1 MKNKETPQPV
11 TAERATASFKGEIQ
25 LPGDKSISHR
35 SFILSALA
43 IGTSRIHGLLEGDDV
58 LATGKAMQA
67 MGAQTTRLPD
77 GTWEVTGRGVS
88 GLTSPEDALDFGNSG
103 TGIRLTLGAITGC
116 PITARCVGD
125 ESLSRRPMGRVTE
138 PLEQM
143 GATFEFHGAARGQ
156 LPLTLTS
163 PQRALP
169 IDYVLPVASAQVKSC
184 ILLAGLGAPGVTAVT
199 EKKSTR
205 DHTERMLTLFG
216 AKISSTPEG
225 KDSAKGLF
233 KGQRIELTGETEL
246 SATTIHVPGDPSS
259 AAFPLVAGLLSE
271 GAEIR
276 LNNVM
281 VNPYRSGLWDCL
293 REMGGMIE
301 EVNMRDAAG
310 EKVVDYIVK
319 GSDLVG
325 IDVPPERAPDMIDE
339 FPILAM
345 AAACARGTTHLHGLA
360 ELRVKESDRLA
371 AIAEGLKLCGVT
383 VIEGEDDLV
392 IEGCGGPVPGLQNN
406 VQITTHLDHRIAM
419 SFLILGLNAKKPI
432 TIDDSRMIATSF
444 PNFFELMATLGA
456 DFVSE

>member
-1 MKNKETPQPV
+1 MKHKETPQPV
-11 TAERATASFKGEIQ
+11 TTERLKASLRGEIQ

-43 IGTSRIHGLLEGDDV
+43 VGTSKIHGLLEGEDV

-67 MGAQTTRLPD
+67 MGAQTVRQAD

-88 GLTSPEDALDFGNSG
+88 GLTSPDEALDFGNSG
-103 TGIRLTLGAITGC
+103 TGIRLTLGAMTGC
-116 PITARCVGD
+116 PVTAKCVGD

-143 GATFEFHGAARGQ
+143 GAVFEFHGVAQGQ

-184 ILLAGLGAPGVTAVT
+184 ILLAGLGAPGITAVT
-199 EKKSTR
+199 EKQSTR

-216 AKISSTPEG
+216 AKILSTPEG
-225 KDSAKGLF
+225 KGLVKGR
-233 KGQRIELTGETEL
+233 RIELTGEIEL
-246 SATTIHVPGDPSS
+246 LATTINVPGDPSS
-259 AAFPLVAGLLSE
+259 AAFPMVAGLLSD

-293 REMGGMIE
+293 KEMGGKIE
-301 EVNMRDAAG
+301 EVNMRNAAG

-319 GSDLVG
+319 GSELIG

-339 FPILAM
+339 FPIFCIV
-345 AAACARGTTHLHGLA
+345 ACFAKGETVMTGIKD
-360 ELRVKESDRLA
+360 LRNKESDR
-371 AIAEGLKLCGVT
+371 IKEMVENLKKFGFYIKST
-383 VIEGEDDLV
+383 INSISIIG
-392 IEGCGGPVPGLQNN
+392 N
-406 VQITTHLDHRIAM
+406 
-419 SFLILGLNAKKPI
+419 KKI
-432 TIDDSRMIATSF
+432 K
-444 PNFFELMATLGA
+444 
-456 DFVSE
+456 

>member
-1 MKNKETPQPV
+1 M
-11 TAERATASFKGEIQ
+11 
-25 LPGDKSISHR
+25 PGDKSISHR

-43 IGTSRIHGLLEGDDV
+43 VGTSKIHGLLEGEDV

-67 MGAQTTRLPD
+67 MGAQTVRQAD

-88 GLTSPEDALDFGNSG
+88 GLTSPDEALDFGNSG
-103 TGIRLTLGAITGC
+103 TGIRLTLGAMTGC
-116 PITARCVGD
+116 PVTAKCVGD

-143 GATFEFHGAARGQ
+143 GAVFEFHGVAQGQ

-184 ILLAGLGAPGVTAVT
+184 LLLAGLGAPGITAVT
-199 EKKSTR
+199 EKQSTR

-216 AKISSTPEG
+216 AKISSTQEG
-225 KDSAKGLF
+225 KGLVKGR
-233 KGQRIELTGETEL
+233 RIELTGETEL
-246 SATTIHVPGDPSS
+246 LATTINVPGDPSS
-259 AAFPLVAGLLSE
+259 AAFPMVAGLLSD

-293 REMGGMIE
+293 KEMGGKIE

-319 GSDLVG
+319 GSELIG

-371 AIAEGLKLCGVT
+371 AIADGLKLCGVT
-383 VIEGEDDLV
+383 VTEGEDDLV
-392 IEGCGGPVPGLQNN
+392 IEGCDGPVPGLQDN
-406 VQITTHLDHRIAM
+406 VPITTHLDHRIAM
-419 SFLILGLNAKKPI
+419 SFLVLGLNSEKPI
-432 TIDDSRMIATSF
+432 SIDDSRMIATSF
-444 PNFFELMATLGA
+444 PNFFELMGTLGA
-456 DFVSE
+456 KFIY

>member
-1 MKNKETPQPV
+1 MKHKETPQPV
-11 TAERATASFKGEIQ
+11 TTERLKASLRGEIQ

-43 IGTSRIHGLLEGDDV
+43 VGTSKIHGLLEGEDV

-67 MGAQTTRLPD
+67 MGAQTVRQAD

-88 GLTSPEDALDFGNSG
+88 GLTSPDEALDFGNSG
-103 TGIRLTLGAITGC
+103 TGIRLTLGAMTGC
-116 PITARCVGD
+116 PVTAKCVGD

-143 GATFEFHGAARGQ
+143 GAVFEFHGVAQGQ

-184 ILLAGLGAPGVTAVT
+184 ILLAGLGAPGITAVT
-199 EKKSTR
+199 EKQSTR

-216 AKISSTPEG
+216 AKILSTPEG
-225 KDSAKGLF
+225 KGLVKGR
-233 KGQRIELTGETEL
+233 RIELTGEIEL
-246 SATTIHVPGDPSS
+246 LATTINVPGDPSS
-259 AAFPLVAGLLSE
+259 AAFPMVAGLLSD

-293 REMGGMIE
+293 KEMGGKIE
-301 EVNMRDAAG
+301 EVNMRNAAG

-319 GSDLVG
+319 GSELIG

-371 AIAEGLKLCGVT
+371 AIAYGLKLCGVT
-383 VIEGEDDLV
+383 VTEGEDDLV
-392 IEGCGGPVPGLQNN
+392 IEGCDGPVPGLQDN
-406 VQITTHLDHRIAM
+406 VPITTHLDHRIAM
-419 SFLILGLNAKKPI
+419 SFLVLGLNSEKPI
-432 TIDDSRMIATSF
+432 KIDDSRMIATSF
-444 PNFFELMATLGA
+444 PNFFELMGTLGA
-456 DFVSE
+456 KFIS

>member
-11 TAERATASFKGEIQ
+11 TSERLKASLRGEIQ

-43 IGTSRIHGLLEGDDV
+43 VGTSKIHGLLEGEDV

-67 MGAQTTRLPD
+67 MGAQTVRQAD

-88 GLTSPEDALDFGNSG
+88 GLTSPDEALDFGNSG
-103 TGIRLTLGAITGC
+103 TGIRLTLGAMTGC
-116 PITARCVGD
+116 PVTAKCVGD

-143 GATFEFHGAARGQ
+143 GAVFEFHGVAQGQ

-184 ILLAGLGAPGVTAVT
+184 ILLAGLGAPGITAVT
-199 EKKSTR
+199 EKQSTR

-216 AKISSTPEG
+216 AKISSTQEG
-225 KDSAKGLF
+225 KGLVKGR
-233 KGQRIELTGETEL
+233 RIELTGETEL
-246 SATTIHVPGDPSS
+246 LATTINVPGDPSS
-259 AAFPLVAGLLSE
+259 AAFPMVAGLLSD

-293 REMGGMIE
+293 KEMGGKIE

-319 GSDLVG
+319 GSELIG

-371 AIAEGLKLCGVT
+371 AIAYGLKLCGVT
-383 VIEGEDDLV
+383 VTEGEDDLV
-392 IEGCGGPVPGLQNN
+392 IEGCDGPVPGLQDN
-406 VQITTHLDHRIAM
+406 VPITTHLDHRIAM
-419 SFLILGLNAKKPI
+419 SFLVLGLNSEKPI
-432 TIDDSRMIATSF
+432 RIDDSRMIATSF
-444 PNFFELMATLGA
+444 PNFFELMGTLGA
-456 DFVSE
+456 KFIY

>member
-1 MKNKETPQPV
+1 M
-11 TAERATASFKGEIQ
+11 
-25 LPGDKSISHR
+25 
-35 SFILSALA
+35 
-43 IGTSRIHGLLEGDDV
+43 
-58 LATGKAMQA
+58 
-67 MGAQTTRLPD
+67 
-77 GTWEVTGRGVS
+77 
-88 GLTSPEDALDFGNSG
+88 
-103 TGIRLTLGAITGC
+103 
-116 PITARCVGD
+116 
-125 ESLSRRPMGRVTE
+125 
-138 PLEQM
+138 
-143 GATFEFHGAARGQ
+143 
-156 LPLTLTS
+156 
-163 PQRALP
+163 
-169 IDYVLPVASAQVKSC
+169 
-184 ILLAGLGAPGVTAVT
+184 
-199 EKKSTR
+199 
-205 DHTERMLTLFG
+205 
-216 AKISSTPEG
+216 
-225 KDSAKGLF
+225 
-233 KGQRIELTGETEL
+233 
-246 SATTIHVPGDPSS
+246 PGDPSS
-259 AAFPLVAGLLSE
+259 AVFPLVAGLLSE

-383 VIEGEDDLV
+383 VIEGEDDLA

>member
-1 MKNKETPQPV
+1 MKNQKTPQPV
-11 TAERATASFKGEIQ
+11 TTERLKASLRGEIQ

-43 IGTSRIHGLLEGDDV
+43 VGTSKIQGLLEGEDV

-67 MGAQTTRLPD
+67 MGAQTVRQAD

-88 GLTSPEDALDFGNSG
+88 GLTSPDEALDFGNSG
-103 TGIRLTLGAITGC
+103 TGIRLTLGAMTGC
-116 PITARCVGD
+116 PVTAKCVGD

-143 GATFEFHGAARGQ
+143 GAVFEFHGVARGQ

-184 ILLAGLGAPGVTAVT
+184 ILLAGLGAPGITAVT
-199 EKKSTR
+199 EKHSTR
-205 DHTERMLTLFG
+205 DHTERMLTIFG

-225 KDSAKGLF
+225 KGPVKGR
-233 KGQRIELTGETEL
+233 RIELSGETEL
-246 SATTIHVPGDPSS
+246 LATTINVPGDPSS
-259 AAFPLVAGLLSE
+259 AAFPMVAGLLSD
-271 GAEIR
+271 GAEI
-276 LNNVM
+276 LLKNVM

-293 REMGGMIE
+293 KEMGGKIE

-319 GSDLVG
+319 GSELIG
-325 IDVPPERAPDMIDE
+325 IDVPPEKAPDMIDE

-371 AIAEGLKLCGVT
+371 AIADGLKLCGVT
-383 VIEGEDDLV
+383 VTEGEDDLV
-392 IEGCGGPVPGLQNN
+392 IEGCDGPVPGLQDN
-406 VQITTHLDHRIAM
+406 VPITTHLDHRIAM
-419 SFLILGLNAKKPI
+419 SFLVLGLNSEKPI
-432 TIDDSRMIATSF
+432 RIDDSRMIATSF
-444 PNFFELMATLGA
+444 PNFFELMGTLGA
-456 DFVSE
+456 KFIS

>member
-11 TAERATASFKGEIQ
+11 TSERLKASLRGEIQ

-43 IGTSRIHGLLEGDDV
+43 VGTSKIHGLLEGEDV

-67 MGAQTTRLPD
+67 MGAQTVRQAD

-88 GLTSPEDALDFGNSG
+88 GLTSPDEALDFGNSG
-103 TGIRLTLGAITGC
+103 TGIRLTLGAMTGC
-116 PITARCVGD
+116 PVTAKCVGD

-143 GATFEFHGAARGQ
+143 GAVFEFHGVAQGQ

-184 ILLAGLGAPGVTAVT
+184 ILLAGLGAPGITAVT
-199 EKKSTR
+199 EKQSTR

-216 AKISSTPEG
+216 AKISSTQEG
-225 KDSAKGLF
+225 KGLVKGR
-233 KGQRIELTGETEL
+233 RIELTGETEL
-246 SATTIHVPGDPSS
+246 LATTINVPGDPSS
-259 AAFPLVAGLLSE
+259 AAFPMVAGLLSD

-293 REMGGMIE
+293 KEMGGKIE

-319 GSDLVG
+319 GSELIG
-325 IDVPPERAPDMIDE
+325 IDVPPEKAPDMIDE

-371 AIAEGLKLCGVT
+371 AIAYGLKLCGVT
-383 VIEGEDDLV
+383 VTEGEDDLV
-392 IEGCGGPVPGLQNN
+392 IEGCDGPVPGLQDN
-406 VQITTHLDHRIAM
+406 VPITTHLDHRIAM
-419 SFLILGLNAKKPI
+419 SFLVLGLNSEKPI
-432 TIDDSRMIATSF
+432 RIDDSRMIATSF
-444 PNFFELMATLGA
+444 PNFFELMGTLGA
-456 DFVSE
+456 KFIY

>member
-11 TAERATASFKGEIQ
+11 TTERLKASLRGEIQ

-43 IGTSRIHGLLEGDDV
+43 VGTSKIHGLLEGEDV

-67 MGAQTTRLPD
+67 MGAQTVRLAD

-88 GLTSPEDALDFGNSG
+88 GLTSPDEALDFGNSG
-103 TGIRLTLGAITGC
+103 TGVRLTLGAMTGC
-116 PITARCVGD
+116 PVTAKCAGD
-125 ESLSRRPMGRVTE
+125 VSLSRRPMGRVTE

-143 GATFEFHGAARGQ
+143 GAVFEFHGVERGQ

-184 ILLAGLGAPGVTAVT
+184 ILLAGLGAPGITAVT
-199 EKKSTR
+199 EKQSTR

-225 KDSAKGLF
+225 KGLVKGR
-233 KGQRIELTGETEL
+233 RIELTGEKEL
-246 SATTIHVPGDPSS
+246 LATTINVPGDPSS
-259 AAFPLVAGLLSE
+259 AAFPMVAGLLSD

-293 REMGGMIE
+293 KEMGGKIE
-301 EVNMRDAAG
+301 EVNLRDAAG

-319 GSDLVG
+319 GSELIG
-325 IDVPPERAPDMIDE
+325 IDVPPEKAPDMIDE

-371 AIAEGLKLCGVT
+371 AVADGLKLCGVT
-383 VIEGEDDLV
+383 VTEGEDDLV
-392 IEGCGGPVPGLQNN
+392 IEGCDGPVPGLQDN
-406 VQITTHLDHRIAM
+406 VPISTHLDHRIAM
-419 SFLILGLNAKKPI
+419 SFLVLGLNSEKPI
-432 TIDDSRMIATSF
+432 RIDDSRMIATSF
-444 PNFFELMATLGA
+444 PNFFELMETLGA
-456 DFVSE
+456 KFIS

>member
-1 MKNKETPQPV
+1 
-11 TAERATASFKGEIQ
+11 
-25 LPGDKSISHR
+25 
-35 SFILSALA
+35 
-43 IGTSRIHGLLEGDDV
+43 
-58 LATGKAMQA
+58 MQA
-67 MGAQTTRLPD
+67 MGAQTVRQAD

-88 GLTSPEDALDFGNSG
+88 GLTSPDEALDFGNSG
-103 TGIRLTLGAITGC
+103 TGIRLTLGAMTGC
-116 PITARCVGD
+116 PVTAKCVGD

-143 GATFEFHGAARGQ
+143 GAVFEFHGVAQGQ

-184 ILLAGLGAPGVTAVT
+184 ILLAGLGAPGITAVT
-199 EKKSTR
+199 EKQSTR

-216 AKISSTPEG
+216 AKILSTPEG
-225 KDSAKGLF
+225 KGLVKGR
-233 KGQRIELTGETEL
+233 RIELTGEIEL
-246 SATTIHVPGDPSS
+246 LATTINVPGDPSS
-259 AAFPLVAGLLSE
+259 AAFPMVAGLLSD

-293 REMGGMIE
+293 KEMGGKIE
-301 EVNMRDAAG
+301 EVNMRNAAG

-319 GSDLVG
+319 GSELIG

-371 AIAEGLKLCGVT
+371 AIADGLKLCGVT
-383 VIEGEDDLV
+383 VTEGEDDLV
-392 IEGCGGPVPGLQNN
+392 IEGCDGPVPGLQDN
-406 VQITTHLDHRIAM
+406 VPITTHLDHRIAM
-419 SFLILGLNAKKPI
+419 SFLVLGLNSEKPI
-432 TIDDSRMIATSF
+432 KIDDSRMIATSF
-444 PNFFELMATLGA
+444 PNFFELMGTLGA
-456 DFVSE
+456 KFIS